1 MSALLSGLPFM
12 MEILGMFLNN
22 PHSRS
27 KKVIFPT
34 MMMWRRSAYGMFE
47 ALMINNDNGCG
58 HNWLLS
64 TQLVISVEAKNTNLQ
79 KNRNVCQESYLSLIN
94 SKPVFII
101 FFVFWKWCM
110 IEQTAKTWAAW
121 QGSWAQGEDCRHR
134 QRYRSRCVRQT
145 WSPWLLACRNRRVC
159 CVNGQSM
166 TDHEELVNFRWSTN
180 FG

>member
-27 KKVIFPT
+27 KKVMFPT

-64 TQLVISVEAKNTNLQ
+64 TQLVIWVGAKNTNLQ

-94 SKPVFII
+94 SKQVFII
-101 FFVFWKWCM
+101 FFVFWKWC
-110 IEQTAKTWAAW
+110 IKPEWHDKVPEPKERTVVIGK
-121 QGSWAQGEDCRHR
+121 D
-134 QRYRSRCVRQT
+134 
-145 WSPWLLACRNRRVC
+145 
-159 CVNGQSM
+159 
-166 TDHEELVNFRWSTN
+166 TDHDVSGKHGHRGFLPAGTGVCVLCKWSEHDRSW
-180 FG
+180 GVGQLQMKH